1 MPKTAAG
8 EKFSEQ
14 ISRKVTYCS
23 MTIAATDQLHL
34 SIVRYI
40 TLIVITIQ
48 VIKKNIAISSSGS
61 ITCKLYMFS
70 KTLKV
75 ELMTWNVD
83 QNIEQREVKKL
94 KK

>member
-1 MPKTAAG
+1 
-8 EKFSEQ
+8 
-14 ISRKVTYCS
+14 

-61 ITCKLYMFS
+61 ITCIHDFHRRSMLQATNEDHALQK
-70 KTLKV
+70 KV
-75 ELMTWNVD
+75 H
-83 QNIEQREVKKL
+83 
-94 KK
+94 